1 MIGRIFFSHFYT
13 YQIVCTYFLGSKD
26 TRFYFCRVN
35 IFQKNLKNRKD
46 DSENLKGKSI
56 IVIGGSSGIGL
67 AVATMAS
74 EMGAN
79 VILTSRDLAKAQSVA
94 ASIGADVKGFSLD
107 IDDEKGVN
115 TLFQSLNTIDHIY
128 IAAGNTKLGSVTEG
142 NLEDNMTAFNTRIL
156 GSLRVV
162 RAVAERINPLG
173 SIVFTGG
180 VSTDRPIAGAWVS
193 GLGTASAEQLARV
206 LVMEF
211 PHIRFNAVA
220 PGYTDTP
227 MWDGI
232 MGENKEGI
240 LANVAASLPVKKIA
254 TPEEVASAVLFLM
267 SNGSV
272 TGEVIHVDGGGRLV

>member
-1 MIGRIFFSHFYT
+1 LSGKYFSKSLKTEKMI
-13 YQIVCTYFLGSKD
+13 
-26 TRFYFCRVN
+26 
-35 IFQKNLKNRKD
+35 QKNLI
-46 DSENLKGKSI
+46 GKSI
-56 IVIGGSSGIGL
+56 VVIGGSSGIGL
-67 AVATMAS
+67 AVATMAF

-79 VILTSRDLAKAQSVA
+79 VTLTSRDLVKAQSVA
-94 ASIGADVKGFSLD
+94 TSVGASVKGFSLD
-107 IDDEKGVN
+107 IDDENAVN
-115 TLFQSLNTIDHIY
+115 ILFQSLNTVDHIY

-142 NLEDNMTAFNTRIL
+142 NLKENMTAFNTRIL

-232 MGENKEGI
+232 MGENKASI

>member
-1 MIGRIFFSHFYT
+1 MI
-13 YQIVCTYFLGSKD
+13 
-26 TRFYFCRVN
+26 
-35 IFQKNLKNRKD
+35 QK
-46 DSENLKGKSI
+46 NLKGKSI